1 MSRRTRLLGVLL
13 AAAGL
18 ALAGCQ
24 PGPGAAAYIGDRKVS
39 DQQVRDD
46 EASEL
51 AVPVIKDAVQKQFGD
66 DLGPFRRL
74 LLNERIVTELTNEA
88 ADRNHLSVQ
97 DSAVQAAIDAD
108 GGYKTLEQQGGL
120 SHDLAFR
127 RYRYR
132 LLLQEI
138 GYRSGK
144 VKRPTEQELQ
154 TAYEQ
159 AAGQRETVQL
169 GIIATKADQLD
180 AAYARVKANPDQFA
194 TIAAGYPGS
203 SPQPAEYQRAQL
215 PPEVGNAK
223 AGEIVK
229 YVGTGADAG
238 KYFVVKI
245 FSVKRP
251 TFAELRPTLLQPS
264 QSQAEQAGLASVGQ
278 LARQIGVRVSPRYG
292 TWDPQKVAI
301 GDTPDSV
308 VNLPKPKQSAAP
320 ADGGAPANS

>member
-1 MSRRTRLLGVLL
+1 LLGVLL
-13 AAAGL
+13 AAVGL
-18 ALAGCQ
+18 ALVGCQ
-24 PGPGAAAYIGDRKVS
+24 PSPGAAAYIGDRKVS

-51 AVPVIKDAVQKQFGD
+51 AVSVIKDAVQRQFGD

-74 LLNERIVTELTNEA
+74 LLNERIVSELTNEA
-88 ADRNHLSVQ
+88 ADRNHLSVP
-97 DSAVQAAIDAD
+97 DSAVQQAIDAD
-108 GGYKTLEQQGGL
+108 GGYQTLAQQGGL

-132 LLLQEI
+132 LLLQEL
-138 GYRSGK
+138 GYTTGK
-144 VKRPTEQELQ
+144 VRRPTEEQLRQ
-154 TAYEQ
+154 AYEQ
-159 AAGQRETVQL
+159 AASQRETAQL
-169 GIIATKADQLD
+169 GITATKPEQLD

-194 TIAAGYPGS
+194 TIAASYPGS

-238 KYFVVKI
+238 KYFVVKV
-245 FSVKRP
+245 FTVTRP
-251 TFAELRPTLLQPS
+251 SFAELRSTLLQPS
-264 QSQAEQAGLASVGQ
+264 QSQAEQAGLSSVGQ
-278 LARQIGVRVSPRYG
+278 LAKQIGVRVSPRYG

-301 GDTPDSV
+301 GDTPNSV
-308 VNLPKPKQSAAP
+308 VTVPSPKASTPA